1 MFCHDNYITVKDAKK
16 IWYLI
21 FEIPNTIPQKVFG
34 KVFKYPQIN
43 MYLVFY
49 LNTSFSVFDPT
60 LHSTMTTT
68 NAHEPRLTVYAL

>member
-1 MFCHDNYITVKDAKK
+1 LKYQ
-16 IWYLI
+16 
-21 FEIPNTIPQKVFG
+21 IPSPQKVFG

-60 LHSTMTTT
+60 LAFVLLNNKISTKLELI
-68 NAHEPRLTVYAL
+68 NEY